1 MEQDVTAL
9 RKDLLGR
16 IKRVVIKVGSSV
28 LTGGTDDL
36 NGGVFTNIVSCISR
50 LRHSGHEVVLVSSGA
65 IAAGR
70 KSLRCV
76 ERPTSI
82 PQKQASAA
90 IGQVRLM
97 ARYEACFRRHG
108 QQIAQVLLTS
118 DDLGNRQKFL
128 NARNTL
134 FTLLGCGII
143 PIINENDSVV
153 VDEIKFGD
161 NDMLSALVTNLVDA
175 DVLLILTDQDGL
187 YEQDPQRQ
195 KNARLIK
202 LVDRVGDAIEDYAK
216 GGTGRLGTG
225 GMRSKVDA
233 AKKASLFGIPTIIV
247 NGLKRRI
254 ISRVFDGEDAGTFF
268 LPRKASLSSRKYW
281 IAFNVKPKGFL
292 VVDDGAKRA
301 IVEKGKSLLS
311 SGLVSVSG
319 TFNFGDAVSCRDKS
333 GSEFARGLVKY
344 RSEEVLKIKGLHT
357 RDIEKALGYKDYDE
371 IIHRDDLVVLEE
383 EPHAR

>member
-1 MEQDVTAL
+1 MQREFFHTV
-9 RKDLLGR
+9 
-16 IKRVVIKVGSSV
+16 KRVVIKVGSSV

-36 NGGVFTNIVSCISR
+36 DGGVFKTITGCMAR
-50 LRHSGHEVVLVSSGA
+50 LRQTGHDVVLVSSGA

-70 KSLRCV
+70 KGLHCT
-76 ERPTSI
+76 ERPASI
-82 PQKQASAA
+82 PETQASAA

-97 ARYEACFRRHG
+97 AKYEAYFRKHD

-118 DDLGNRQKFL
+118 DDLSNRRKFL

-134 FTLLGCGII
+134 FTLLQCGII

-161 NDMLSALVTNLVDA
+161 NDILSALVTNLVDA
-175 DVLLILTDQDGL
+175 DLLLILTDQDGL

-195 KNARLIK
+195 KDARLIR
-202 LVDRVGDAIEDYAK
+202 LVEKVGSAIVDSAK
-216 GGTGRLGTG
+216 GGTSRLGTG

-247 NGLKRRI
+247 NGRTRKI
-254 ISRVFDGEDAGTFF
+254 ISRVFDGEDVGTFF
-268 LPRKASLSSRKYW
+268 LPRNTRLSSRKYW
-281 IAFNVKPKGFL
+281 IAFNLKPKGTL
-292 VVDDGAKRA
+292 TVDEGAKRA

-311 SGLVSVSG
+311 TGIIAVSG
-319 TFNFGDAVSCRDKS
+319 SFQFGDAVSCLDKR
-333 GSEFARGLVKY
+333 GVEFARGLVKY
-344 RSEEVLKIKGLHT
+344 RSEEVSKLKGLHT

-371 IIHRDDLVVLEE
+371 IIHRDDLVVLEDE
-383 EPHAR
+383 LHG

>member
-1 MEQDVTAL
+1 
-9 RKDLLGR
+9 
-16 IKRVVIKVGSSV
+16 
-28 LTGGTDDL
+28 
-36 NGGVFTNIVSCISR
+36 
-50 LRHSGHEVVLVSSGA
+50 
-65 IAAGR
+65 
-70 KSLRCV
+70 
-76 ERPTSI
+76 
-82 PQKQASAA
+82 
-90 IGQVRLM
+90 
-97 ARYEACFRRHG
+97 
-108 QQIAQVLLTS
+108 
-118 DDLGNRQKFL
+118 
-128 NARNTL
+128 
-134 FTLLGCGII
+134 
-143 PIINENDSVV
+143 
-153 VDEIKFGD
+153 
-161 NDMLSALVTNLVDA
+161 
-175 DVLLILTDQDGL
+175 LTDQDGL

-202 LVDRVGDAIEDYAK
+202 LVDRVGDAIEDYAQ
-216 GGTGRLGTG
+216 GSTGRLGTG